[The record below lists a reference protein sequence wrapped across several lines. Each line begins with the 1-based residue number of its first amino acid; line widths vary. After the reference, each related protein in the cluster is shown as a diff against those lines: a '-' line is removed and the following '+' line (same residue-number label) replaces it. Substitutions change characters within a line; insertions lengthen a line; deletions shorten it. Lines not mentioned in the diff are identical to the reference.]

1 MKTELPKELVEI
13 LKSLSV
19 DPSEIRSVYS
29 DGNQNTPWVLRTR
42 DAEQP
47 WAVAGRAYQT
57 FATLDAVKVY
67 LGERQGV
74 EDDVYELIPLFDDR
88 EVKPEAGSVRF
99 LGKIG
104 QTVFCTAPASF
115 IESAGVREIQKKMA
129 MCLTEAGT
137 GDAFGALLPDGVKFF
152 RLKKVVS

>member
-19 DPSEIRSVYS
+19 DPSEVRSVYS
-29 DGNQNTPWVLRTR
+29 EGNQNTPWVLRTR
-42 DAEQP
+42 DEDQP

-74 EDDVYELIPLFDDR
+74 ADDVYELVPLFDDR
-88 EVKPEAGSVRF
+88 EVRPEAGSVRF
-99 LGKIG
+99 VGKIG
-104 QTVFCTAPASF
+104 QTVFCTAPDSF
-115 IESAGVREIQKKMA
+115 IKSAGVKEIQKQMA
-129 MCLTEAGT
+129 ICLTEAGT
-137 GDAFGALLPDGVKFF
+137 GDAFGAVIPEGVEFF
-152 RLKKVVS
+152 RLKKVVN

>member
-13 LKSLSV
+13 LKNLSV
-19 DPSEIRSVYS
+19 DPSEVRSVYS
-29 DGNQNTPWVLRTR
+29 EGNQNTPWVLRTR
-42 DAEQP
+42 DDEQP

-57 FATLDAVKVY
+57 FASLDAVKVY
-67 LGERQGV
+67 LGERQGS
-74 EDDVYELIPLFDDR
+74 EDDVYELVPLFDDR
-88 EVKPEAGSVRF
+88 KVQPEAGSVRF

-104 QTVFCTAPASF
+104 QTVFCTAPEAF
-115 IESAGVREIQKKMA
+115 IRSAGVKEIQKKMA
-129 MCLTEAGT
+129 VCLTEAGT